1 MEDIKKIN
9 PALLS
14 IISVVVFAAGF
25 IGAPFIFAESAFDFL
40 LSSGDKSVVQ
50 GSSVSNTITTTPTPT
65 SGTPTPV
72 SFNVYGLPPNSTAS
86 FSPASCTPPCAP
98 AITISTDPST
108 PAGVYP
114 ITVIGISNALA
125 PSNARGTWNLIS
137 GNSLNGDGICRYEFS
152 CDDILNSP
160 VEPEYNGTSNSVIRN
175 GVSCS
180 NIGANSTCIYSYFET
195 PCGSGSG
202 ENKGVS
208 IGSMGYKWVYKC
220 VAN

>member
-1 MEDIKKIN
+1 MEDIKKIH

-14 IISVVVFAAGF
+14 IISIIVFAISF
-25 IGAPFIFAESAFDFL
+25 LGAPYIFAESTFDFL
-40 LSSGDKSVVQ
+40 LSSGDKSVEQ
-50 GSSVSNTITTTPTPT
+50 GDLVSNIITTTLK
-65 SGTPTPV
+65 SGTPAPV
-72 SFNVYGLPPNSTAS
+72 SFNVSGLPPNSTVS

-98 AITISTDPST
+98 VITISTDPST

-114 ITVIGISNALA
+114 ITIIGISNALA
-125 PSNARGTWNLIS
+125 PSNAQGTWNLIS
-137 GNSLNGDGICRYEFS
+137 GSSFNGDGICRYEFS

-160 VEPEYNGTSNSVIRN
+160 VEPEYNGTSKSVIRN

-195 PCGSGSG
+195 PCGGGSG

-208 IGSMGYKWVYKC
+208 IGSMGYKRVYKC